1 MSMDQ
6 AKPRVLLVDDV
17 EANLVALCAL
27 LDDMDCELVR
37 ASGGNEALRQM
48 LKREFAVMLLDVQMP
63 GMDGFEVAQHARS
76 HPSTREVPI
85 IFLTATHENE
95 QGMLRG
101 YGTGAVDFLWK
112 PLNPD
117 VLRAKVRVFLDLY
130 LSRRRLADEVAAHE
144 RTLSALQL
152 ANEALRHFTNA
163 ASHDLKAP
171 LRTLRG
177 FLHALSDDL
186 GERVDAQAR
195 DYLERSLRAAERMDS
210 LLDSLL
216 NYARLQRPI
225 ALDDIDCATLCAQV
239 RSDLGERIE
248 RSGAHVELGP
258 LPRVRGDADR
268 LYQLFL
274 NLIGNAVKFRRSST
288 TPQVVVSADKRNGEW
303 LFSIADNGIGIDAK
317 HRAVVFDAFR
327 RLHKE
332 SSYEGSGLGL
342 AICKQIVEQHGG
354 RIWVESELGKGSRF
368 CFSISAL
375 GSSGPQS
382 MRPS

>member
-1 MSMDQ
+1 MAQ
-6 AKPRVLLVDDV
+6 AKPCVLLVDDV
-17 EANLVALCAL
+17 EANLVALSAL
-27 LDDMDCELVR
+27 LEDMDCELVR
-37 ASGGNEALRQM
+37 AHGGNEALRQM

-85 IFLTATHENE
+85 IFLTATHEGE

-117 VLRAKVRVFLDLY
+117 VLRAKVRVFLELY
-130 LSRRRLADEVAAHE
+130 LSRRRLADEVAAHKQ
-144 RTLSALQL
+144 TLSALQL

-177 FLHALSDDL
+177 FLGALSEDL
-186 GERVDAQAR
+186 GDQIDAQAR
-195 DYLERSLRAAERMDS
+195 DYLQRSQRASERMDS

-225 ALDDIDCATLCAQV
+225 ALGDVDCGALVAQV

-248 RSGAHVELGP
+248 RSGARVKFDG
-258 LPRVRGDADR
+258 LPSVRGDADR

-274 NLIGNAVKFRRSST
+274 NLIGNAVKFRRADLA
-288 TPQVVVSADKRNGEW
+288 PEVEVSARRQNGDW
-303 LFSIADNGIGIDAK
+303 LFCIADNGIGIDAK
-317 HRAVVFDAFR
+317 HRAAVFEAFR
-327 RLHKE
+327 RLHSE
-332 SSYEGSGLGL
+332 SNYEGSGLGL

-354 RIWVESELGKGSRF
+354 HIWVESDGGKGARF
-368 CFSISAL
+368 CFSLSAERAT
-375 GSSGPQS
+375 GTRS
-382 MRPS
+382 RPA

>member
-1 MSMDQ
+1 MDQ
-6 AKPRVLLVDDV
+6 AKPCVLLVDDV

-76 HPSTREVPI
+76 HPGTREVPI

-117 VLRAKVRVFLDLY
+117 VLRAKVRVFLELY
-130 LSRRRLADEVAAHE
+130 LSKRRLADEVAAHK
-144 RTLSALQL
+144 RTLGALEL

-186 GERVDAQAR
+186 GERIDAQAR

-225 ALDDIDCATLCAQV
+225 ALADVDCETLCAQV

-248 RSGAHVELGP
+248 RCRANVKLGS
-258 LPRVRGDADR
+258 LPTVRGDADR

-274 NLIGNAVKFRRSST
+274 NLIGNAVKFRRSDAA
-288 TPQVVVSADKRNGEW
+288 PEVNVSAEKRNGEW
-303 LFSIADNGIGIDAK
+303 LFCVADNGIGIDAK
-317 HRAVVFDAFR
+317 HRAAVFDAFR

-354 RIWVESELGKGSRF
+354 RIWVESEPGKGARF
-368 CFSISAL
+368 CFSIRA
-375 GSSGPQS
+375 
-382 MRPS
+382 

>member
-1 MSMDQ
+1 VQ
-6 AKPRVLLVDDV
+6 NIQKKPCVLVVDDV
-17 EANLVALCAL
+17 EANLVAVEAL

-37 ASGGNEALRQM
+37 AHGGNEALRQM

-85 IFLTATHENE
+85 IFLTATHEGE

-117 VLRAKVRVFLDLY
+117 VLRAKVRVFLELY
-130 LSRRRLADEVAAHE
+130 LSRRRLADEVAAHKQ
-144 RTLSALQL
+144 TLSALEL

-177 FLHALSDDL
+177 FLAALSDDL
-186 GERVDAQAR
+186 GDRIDEQAR
-195 DYLERSLRAAERMDS
+195 DYLRRSQRASERMDS

-225 ALDDIDCATLCAQV
+225 ALGDVDCETLCAQV

-248 RSGAHVELGP
+248 RCGARVNLGS
-258 LPRVRGDADR
+258 LPKVRGDADR

-274 NLIGNAVKFRRSST
+274 NLVGNAVKFRRADAA
-288 TPQVVVSADKRNGEW
+288 PEVDVSAQRQNGEW
-303 LFSIADNGIGIDAK
+303 LFCIADNGIGIDAK
-317 HRAVVFDAFR
+317 HRGVVFDAFR

-354 RIWVESELGKGSRF
+354 RIWVESRLDHGSCF
-368 CFSISAL
+368 CFSLPLA
-375 GSSGPQS
+375 
-382 MRPS
+382 